1 MAGRLAKVFAL
12 ALLVLAVTASSSS
25 AARPAPA
32 TPLGVVPHAG
42 APLLFGAFSTFAPA
56 AGPSG
61 PLLLNTQPCDLANSC
76 WVMRTN
82 TIYAIYW
89 IPNGF
94 TCHNLPSCSDYE
106 SGVNQYFTDVAH
118 DSGLTSNVYSAATQ
132 YYDATGPIAYSSTFA
147 GSTVDANAFPASG
160 CNDAD
165 PAHGVPADP
174 VCLTDDQIQTEIQN
188 VLTAKGWHGSTTTM
202 FFLLTPSNV
211 GSCFLP
217 GDINVQGQACTTD
230 AYCAYHYGFVDS
242 NNEPVIYANE
252 PFNATINNCNNVTD
266 PVLGTQGSPNNADI
280 DPSLNTI
287 SHEQNE
293 AITDPW
299 GDAWYSADGSTG
311 ENGDL
316 CAWNFG
322 GQLGTV
328 GGQPYNQVI
337 NGHKYSLQQE
347 YSNDGLACVQQY
359 AGIPANLG
367 LPTVSGVAGQGHV
380 LTAAHGLWTQSP
392 QSYAY
397 LWQRCGTSGTGCVA
411 IQGQTAST
419 YTLGAADVGH
429 TVRVEVSAHN
439 AAGTSALVPSAVTAI
454 VVAVPNATAKPVV
467 SGVAAV
473 HQQLSTTN
481 GTWNTA
487 VSYAYA
493 WLRCTAAATG
503 CAVIPGATAA
513 TYALTSAD
521 AGHTLEARVSATNA
535 AGTTAADSNASGVVV
550 DVPGLGT
557 APHISGRAK
566 VGKKLTAS
574 HGSWSGAPT
583 SYRFQWLRCNAH
595 GSSCANIGKATQATY
610 KLTKRDAKHR
620 LRVKVTA
627 VNAAGSTAATSG
639 ATASVKR

>member
-1 MAGRLAKVFAL
+1 M
-12 ALLVLAVTASSSS
+12 
-25 AARPAPA
+25 
-32 TPLGVVPHAG
+32 LGVVPHAG
-42 APLLFGAFSTFAPA
+42 GAHLFGAFSTFAPA

-61 PLLLNTQPCDLANSC
+61 PLLLNTQPCDLANGC

-89 IPNGF
+89 MPNNNACDAV
-94 TCHNLPSCSDYE
+94 TCSAYQ

-118 DSGLTSNVYSAATQ
+118 DSGQTTNVYSPATQ
-132 YYDATGPIAYSSTFA
+132 YYDATGPISYASTFA
-147 GSTVDANAFPASG
+147 GSTVDTNPFPASG
-160 CNDAD
+160 CND
-165 PAHGVPADP
+165 GADP

-202 FFLLTPSNV
+202 FFMLTPDGV
-211 GSCFLP
+211 GSCF
-217 GDINVQGQACTTD
+217 DSSATECTTN
-230 AYCAYHYGFVDS
+230 AYCAYHYGFLDS
-242 NNEPVIYANE
+242 NNEPVLYGNE
-252 PFNATINNCNNVTD
+252 PFNATITGCHDISD
-266 PVLGTQGSPNNADI
+266 PIMGTQGSPNNADI

-299 GDAWYSADGSTG
+299 GDAWYSADGTSG

-322 GQLGTV
+322 TQLGTV

-347 YSNDGLACVQQY
+347 YSNDGSVCLQHY
-359 AGIPANLG
+359 LGIPVDFDA
-367 LPTVSGVAGQGHV
+367 PTVSGAAGQGHV
-380 LTAAHGLWTQSP
+380 LTAAHGLWSQSP
-392 QSYAY
+392 TSYAY
-397 LWQRCGTSGTGCVA
+397 VWQRCGPSGTGCVTV
-411 IQGQTAST
+411 QGQTSST
-419 YTLGAADVGH
+419 YSLGAADAGH
-429 TVRVEVSAHN
+429 TIRVEVSAHN
-439 AAGTSALVPSAVTAI
+439 TAGTSAPVPSAVTG
-454 VVAVPNATAKPVV
+454 VVVPLPNATVAPAV

-487 VSYAYA
+487 ASFAYA

-503 CAVIPGATAA
+503 CAVIPGATAT
-513 TYALTSAD
+513 TYVLTSAD

-535 AGTTAADSNASGVVV
+535 AGTTARASNASAVVI
-550 DVPGLGT
+550 DVPGVGA

-574 HGSWSGAPT
+574 HGSWSGTPT

-595 GSSCANIGKATQATY
+595 GGSCSNIGKATKATY

-620 LRVKVTA
+620 LRVRVTA

-639 ATASVKR
+639 ATAAVKR